1 MSFKPLAEGLEN
13 FIKTEK
19 ASFHVPGHKGRDF
32 GGADAGDILKRDV
45 TELEGLDDLHG
56 PGGIIK
62 EAEKKAA
69 EKLAAELK
77 EKAVTVTA
85 KAGQNGRLF
94 GSVTTKEVAEA
105 LKAQY
110 GLEVDRRRITMADIK
125 AHGTYEAE
133 IKLLAGISTKFRVI
147 VKDQ

>member
-1 MSFKPLAEGLEN
+1 MKVILKADVKGQGKKGDLINVSDGYARNFLFPRGLAAE
-13 FIKTEK
+13 
-19 ASFHVPGHKGRDF
+19 
-32 GGADAGDILKRDV
+32 ADAQVLNDIKN
-45 TELEGLDDLHG
+45 
-56 PGGIIK
+56 K
-62 EAEKKAA
+62 EEAARFHAAEEKKAA

-77 EKAVTVTA
+77 EKAVKVSA

-94 GSVTTKEVAEA
+94 GSVTTKEVADA

-133 IKLLAGISTKFRVI
+133 IRLLAGITTQFKVI
-147 VKDQ
+147 VTD